1 MQHTQ
6 SSIDEGFI
14 MCILFLKRVDFQ
26 IMIIKQTH

>member
-1 MQHTQ
+1 
-6 SSIDEGFI
+6 